1 MTDYKATFEQ
11 WNDVEQ
17 WANSG
22 SNASTDHCILELLSR
37 VESLEEDAYEENK
50 CNHACVEALVKRIE
64 KLEDNSRTTSNL
76 NIIRS
81 SLVRKVQRAID
92 KEYEESLGTGENE
105 AKAAILEV
113 AKWLREQHND
123 VFACRLT
130 AMVLEDEV
138 KR

>member
-11 WNDVEQ
+11 WNDIEQ
-17 WANSG
+17 WAKSG
-22 SNASTDHCILELLSR
+22 SYASTDHCILELLSR
-37 VESLEEDAYEENK
+37 VESLEEDSYEENK
-50 CNHACVEALVKRIE
+50 SNHACFEALVRRIE
-64 KLEDNSRTTSNL
+64 KLEANSQATPNL

-81 SLVRKVQRAID
+81 SLVTKVQRAID

-105 AKAAILEV
+105 AKAAILAV
-113 AKWLREQHND
+113 AKWLREQNHE

-130 AMVLEDEV
+130 AILLEEEG